1 MAIYKVRATQL
12 VYFTVLIE
20 AESEAQ
26 ADQQLADIY
35 PDDCYEHSEIDF
47 QIDSVSE
54 ASQLDIENFPLLEKA
69 V

>member
-35 PDDCYEHSEIDF
+35 PEHCFEHDEIDF

-54 ASQLDIENFPLLEKA
+54 ATDQDIAYFPMFKG